1 MITPYLFGAFVFLF
15 GLAIGS
21 FLNVCIYRLPR
32 GESVVHPRS
41 HCPGCQN
48 LIPAYDNIPVLS
60 YLILRGRCRH
70 CRTSISFIYPAV
82 ELLTGAVFLLALLWW
97 GLSPLTLKMAL
108 LGAALIVL
116 TLTDIRE
123 RILPDR
129 VNFPLMVAGFLFA
142 LWVPVGDGSAAVLAR
157 IVLGADLPT
166 MALSVAD
173 ALLGALVGGGVLFV
187 LGEIWFR
194 LKGVEAMGFG
204 DVKMMA
210 MVGLFFGVKLTVLT
224 LLLGSLGGSL
234 VGGAYILFSGKDTQ
248 YELPLGTFL
257 GLAGLFAI
265 FWGGWTVT
273 AYLSLFPF

>member
-1 MITPYLFGAFVFLF
+1 VA
-15 GLAIGS
+15 
-21 FLNVCIYRLPR
+21 
-32 GESVVHPRS
+32 
-41 HCPGCQN
+41 
-48 LIPAYDNIPVLS
+48 AYDNIPVLS

-70 CRTSISFIYPAV
+70 CRTPISFIYPAV
-82 ELLTGAVFLLALLWW
+82 ELLTGAVFLLTFLWW
-97 GLSPLTLKMAL
+97 GLSPLALKMAL

-129 VNFPLMVAGFLFA
+129 VNFPLMAVGFLFA
-142 LWVPVGDGSAAVLAR
+142 FLVPVGDGSAALLAR
-157 IVLGADLPT
+157 IALGTDVPA
-166 MALSVAD
+166 MALSVTD
-173 ALLGALVGGGVLFV
+173 ALLGALVGGGVLFA
-187 LGEIWFR
+187 LGEAWYR

-234 VGGAYILFSGKDTQ
+234 VGGGYILLSGKDTQ

-265 FWGGWTVT
+265 FWGRWTMAV
-273 AYLSLFPF
+273 YLSLFPS

>member
-1 MITPYLFGAFVFLF
+1 MPYLIGAFVFLL
-15 GLAIGS
+15 GLVVGS

-48 LIPAYDNIPVLS
+48 LVAAYDNIPVLS

-70 CRTSISFIYPAV
+70 CRTPISFIYPAV
-82 ELLTGAVFLLALLWW
+82 ELLTGAVFLLTFLWW
-97 GLSPLTLKMAL
+97 GLSPLALKMAL

-129 VNFPLMVAGFLFA
+129 VNFPLMAVGFLFA
-142 LWVPVGDGSAAVLAR
+142 FLVPVGDGSAALLAR
-157 IVLGADLPT
+157 IALGTDVPA
-166 MALSVAD
+166 MALSVTD
-173 ALLGALVGGGVLFV
+173 ALLGALVGGGVLFA
-187 LGEIWFR
+187 LGEAWYR

-234 VGGAYILFSGKDTQ
+234 VGGGYILLSGKDTQ

-265 FWGGWTVT
+265 FWGRWTMAV
-273 AYLSLFPF
+273 YLSLFPS